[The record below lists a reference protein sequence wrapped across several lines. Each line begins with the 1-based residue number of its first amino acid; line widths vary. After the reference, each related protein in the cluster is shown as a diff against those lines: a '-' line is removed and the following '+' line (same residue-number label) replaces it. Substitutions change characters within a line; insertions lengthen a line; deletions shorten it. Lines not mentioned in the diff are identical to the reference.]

1 MEHAQIEF
9 SRFQGYMRF
18 LLPSSLEQGLLFS
31 CVFVASVSR
40 PEGLF
45 LSVFWLQFAGHVKE
59 QVLVV
64 NDLQLS
70 DVGLG
75 LEMGRRSLGVD
86 GQLRAPVSSDD
97 PHHLR
102 HFVHLLEVD
111 QFTVKRLAAL
121 VEEGQIFEQQRSERN
136 QRRFEAREQVSVGL
150 VVP

>member
-86 GQLRAPVSSDD
+86 GCSTNQTQAA
-97 PHHLR
+97 
-102 HFVHLLEVD
+102 
-111 QFTVKRLAAL
+111 VKP
-121 VEEGQIFEQQRSERN
+121 QHQQDFLH
-136 QRRFEAREQVSVGL
+136 RFEFLHELR
-150 VVP
+150 